1 LTDRAKRKISD
12 YDRNAIECAVSF
24 AEGLGASSH
33 VLTAG
38 TSEAKS
44 TLKDALSRGPD
55 SAFFF
60 QDDAMGDADSAVVAR
75 VLAGALKLIG
85 EVDLVVC
92 GEGSSDNYA
101 QQVGPRVGQLL
112 GIPIVTCVTHM
123 TIEDG
128 VARCERN
135 LEDGVEVVEVSL
147 PALVTVLPSMNAP
160 RLPGL
165 KQILAAS
172 KKPVQ
177 NLTVT
182 DLGLSGEDLVPRLRR
197 VEMLGASSTRRNV
210 KLTGSAGEVVA
221 QLLQVLKQEELI

>member
-1 LTDRAKRKISD
+1 
-12 YDRNAIECAVSF
+12 
-24 AEGLGASSH
+24 
-33 VLTAG
+33 
-38 TSEAKS
+38 
-44 TLKDALSRGPD
+44 
-55 SAFFF
+55 
-60 QDDAMGDADSAVVAR
+60 
-75 VLAGALKLIG
+75 
-85 EVDLVVC
+85 
-92 GEGSSDNYA
+92 
-101 QQVGPRVGQLL
+101 
-112 GIPIVTCVTHM
+112 
-123 TIEDG
+123 
-128 VARCERN
+128 
-135 LEDGVEVVEVSL
+135 
-147 PALVTVLPSMNAP
+147 VTVLPSMNAP